1 MGDPFFP
8 LPDIPI
14 GVEDLYRLNAPG
26 PVRILLTIAAD
37 NLSLNDLDLLL
48 LDGSGNIIDVS
59 EGLFATEV
67 LETPGAGDF
76 LVGIRA
82 FRGESAYILSFSSL
96 GILSASAPEMIP
108 AGADFV
114 PGEVLVK
121 FSMGKSSVRQHTAKL
136 AADYGLAA
144 KRSFPSGVALLQIA
158 SPKQRL
164 SPGGMNGKLS
174 LPQSEDNALQALTI
188 DTVRRLREE
197 PAIEYA
203 ELNFLRQP
211 SRIPNDPLFEFQWH
225 YELINLPAAWD
236 TTIGSDA
243 IIVAVIDTGVL
254 VDHPDLR
261 ARLIDGFDFITDPA
275 NANDG
280 DGMDP
285 DPSDPGDDPRG
296 ASSSFHGTHVT
307 GTVGAGTDNMDGVAG
322 VTWGTRIMPLRV
334 LGVQGGTD
342 ADIAQAIRYA
352 AGLDNSS
359 GTLPTERAHIINM
372 SLGGA
377 GFSQTL
383 QDAILA
389 ARAQGG
395 VVVAAAG
402 NENTSALQSPAGLDG
417 VIAVAAVDINAAK
430 AFYSNFGPRIDVA
443 APGGSTAVDLNDDTF
458 VDGVLSTLGTD
469 QGLFVF
475 RLYQGTSMASPHVAG
490 VIALMLAVNPALSP
504 IDIDRLLEGT
514 HPGTT
519 VRITQD
525 FGEPG
530 RDNFFGHGLI
540 DAAAAITA
548 AGILAG
554 SIPPPPTGSSLTVSS
569 QTLNFENFLRSL
581 SFEVINSGTDTL
593 TITEIAVDVP
603 WLTVTP
609 TSGEAPLT
617 VTATVDRT
625 ALAEGFH
632 SAMLSIT
639 SDAMLGRPTVTVGVD
654 VQVGGETLGD
664 VGSVFV
670 LVLDGD
676 TFETIEQTETDASQ
690 HYAYMLPPLAPGTY
704 LILASTDR
712 DGTGVICESEDACGI
727 FPDEVTVVAG
737 QEISGIDFIVS
748 DLISP
753 QRLPSAFRDLRGVL
767 FNRLE

>member
-1 MGDPFFP
+1 
-8 LPDIPI
+8 
-14 GVEDLYRLNAPG
+14 
-26 PVRILLTIAAD
+26 
-37 NLSLNDLDLLL
+37 
-48 LDGSGNIIDVS
+48 
-59 EGLFATEV
+59 
-67 LETPGAGDF
+67 
-76 LVGIRA
+76 
-82 FRGESAYILSFSSL
+82 
-96 GILSASAPEMIP
+96 MIP
-108 AGADFV
+108 AGAAFV

-121 FSMGKSSVRQHTAKL
+121 FRMGKNGIRQPTATL
-136 AADYGLAA
+136 AADYGLTA
-144 KRSFPSGVALLQIA
+144 KRSFPTGVALLQIA
-158 SPKQRL
+158 SPKPRRSQ
-164 SPGGMNGKLS
+164 GGLNGKLS
-174 LPQSEDNALQALTI
+174 LPQSEDNALKALTI
-188 DTVRRLREE
+188 DTVRRLRQE
-197 PAIEYA
+197 PAVAYA

-211 SRIPNDPLFEFQWH
+211 SRIPNDPLFELQWH
-225 YELINLPAAWD
+225 YDLINLPTAWD
-236 TTIGSDA
+236 TTMGSDD

-285 DPSDPGDDPRG
+285 DPSDPGDDPRS

-307 GTVGAGTDNMDGVAG
+307 GTVGADTNNTDGVAG
-322 VTWGTRIMPLRV
+322 VTWATRIMPLRV

-359 GTLPTERAHIINM
+359 DALPTERAHIINM
-372 SLGGA
+372 SLGGP
-377 GFSQTL
+377 GLSQTL

-389 ARAQGG
+389 ARAQGV

-430 AFYSNFGPRIDVA
+430 TFYSNFGPRIDVA

-469 QGLFVF
+469 QGLFIF

-490 VIALMLAVNPALSP
+490 VIALMLAVNPALTP
-504 IDIDRLLEGT
+504 MDIDRLIEGT

-540 DAAAAITA
+540 DAANAVTA

-554 SIPPPPTGSSLTVSS
+554 SIPPPPTGSTLTVST
-569 QTLNFENFLRSL
+569 QALNFENFLRSL

-593 TITEIAVDVP
+593 TLTEIAVDVP

-617 VTATVDRT
+617 VTTTVDRT
-625 ALAEGFH
+625 ELAEGSH
-632 SAMLSIT
+632 TAMINIT
-639 SDAMLGRPTVTVGVD
+639 TDAMLGSATATLGVD
-654 VQVGGETLGD
+654 VRVGGKTLGD

-670 LVLDGD
+670 LVLDSD

-690 HYAYMLPPLAPGTY
+690 NYTYTLPPLAPGAY
-704 LILASTDR
+704 HILASTDR
-712 DGTGVICESEDACGI
+712 DGNRVVCETEGACGI
-727 FPDEVTVVAG
+727 FPEEVTVVAG
-737 QEISGIDFIVS
+737 QDTLGIDFVVS

-753 QRLPSAFRDLRGVL
+753 QHLPTAFRHLRGVR
-767 FNRLE
+767 FNRLK